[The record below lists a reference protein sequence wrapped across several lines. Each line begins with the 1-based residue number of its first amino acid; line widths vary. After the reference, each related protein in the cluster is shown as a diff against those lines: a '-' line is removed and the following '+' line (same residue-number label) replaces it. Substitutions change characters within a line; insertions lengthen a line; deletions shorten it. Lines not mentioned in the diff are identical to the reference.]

1 MFLTTTANPAPKRRG
16 ATLLEVLIGFL
27 ILSVG
32 AVSVFTLFP
41 FAALTV
47 SFAMK
52 DDRTTTCA
60 ITADAIIRDTHRQVV
75 EAGDTGTTEPYH
87 HLMDN
92 PGDFARSPTGA
103 ASGLPPLT
111 KLDSGPSY
119 PVYVDPMGNVAG
131 RGAVGDF
138 GAARVPR
145 VTLGIVLNQ
154 PATVQQAFSQRLCS
168 QMDGLSF
175 DENGVVQPG
184 VDMREMRYNFAW
196 MLQRP
201 SNRDRFTVRQ
211 QVIVYD
217 RRAHLYAPSGS
228 EVVSGRGAVTLTPGE
243 TTITGV
249 PLNFELRKGSW
260 VLDAGDP
267 EGGVLRH
274 AEFYR
279 VVSINEV
286 AGSYTI
292 EVHKP
297 VTRPDGL
304 PNGYNARLVFISAIA
319 DVFER
324 PLLTASN

>member
-1 MFLTTTANPAPKRRG
+1 MLLTTNANPAPTRRG
-16 ATLLEVLIGFL
+16 ASLLEVLIGFL
-27 ILSVG
+27 ILALG
-32 AVSVFTLFP
+32 AVGVFTLFP

-75 EAGDTGTTEPYH
+75 EAGDTGTGEPYH
-87 HLMDN
+87 YLMDN

-103 ASGLPPLT
+103 AGGLPALT
-111 KLDSGPSY
+111 NTDPAPSY
-119 PVYVDPMGNVAG
+119 PVFVDPMGIAAS
-131 RGAVGDF
+131 RGALGDF

-145 VTLGIVLNQ
+145 VTLGVVLGQGN
-154 PATVQQAFSQRLCS
+154 QQAYSQRLCS

-175 DENGVVQPG
+175 DENGTVLPS

-196 MLQRP
+196 VLQRP

-217 RRAHLYAPSGS
+217 RRTHLYAPTGS
-228 EVVSGRGAVTLTPGE
+228 EVVSARQAATLIPGE
-243 TTITGV
+243 STIYGV
-249 PLNFELRKGSW
+249 PAAFELRKGSW
-260 VLDAGDP
+260 IMDAGDP
-267 EGGVLRH
+267 ETGLRH

-279 VVSINEV
+279 VVSINDV
-286 AGSYTI
+286 GGSYTV

-297 VTRPDGL
+297 IARPDGL
-304 PNGYNARLVFISAIA
+304 GSQFNARLVHIPAIA

-324 PLLTASN
+324 PLLTATN